1 MAYKNIFLYESFNVY
16 KNYSKL
22 KKFFIL
28 KKINKSV
35 LSFKAK
41 DKVYV
46 IYSKFGTN
54 LDKSYLKKFKNL
66 KYIISATTGLTHI
79 DQDFCKKKNINII
92 SLKKSNKKLKK
103 ITSTAELT
111 LTFVLMSVR
120 NIPSYFANAKK
131 NNWNR
136 YLNKFYQFHNY
147 TVGIIGYGRI
157 GQMINKYLKSLKFKT
172 LIYDIKHQNFND
184 LKRLLEKSDIIT
196 SHIKEKNNHNFFD
209 IKKFNLMKKNVTFIN
224 TSRGEVVNEKDLL
237 FFLKKNKKANVFL
250 DVINNEYKSINN
262 LNKSGLLNYHIKSNN
277 LFITPHIGGA
287 AVDALKL
294 TEDIV
299 IKQFLNIL
307 KK

>member
-1 MAYKNIFLYESFNVY
+1 MAYKNIFLYESFDVY
-16 KNYSKL
+16 ENYLKL

-28 KKINKSV
+28 KKINKS
-35 LSFKAK
+35 LSSLKAN
-41 DKVYV
+41 DKVHV
-46 IYSKFGTN
+46 IYSKFGKN

-92 SLKKSNKKLKK
+92 SLKKYNKKLKK
-103 ITSTAELT
+103 ISSTAELT

-120 NIPSYFANAKK
+120 NIPSYLVNSKK

-157 GQMINKYLKSLKFKT
+157 GKMINKYLKSLKFKT
-172 LIYDIKHQNFND
+172 LIYDIKQKKFND
-184 LKRLLEKSDIIT
+184 LKKLLEKSDIIT

-209 IKKFNLMKKNVTFIN
+209 KKKFNLMKKNVTFIN

-237 FFLKKNKKANVFL
+237 FFLKKNKNAKAFL

-262 LNKSGLLNYHIKSNN
+262 SNNSSLLNYYKKSNN
-277 LFITPHIGGA
+277 IFITPHIGGA